1 MKKRILTA
9 ERRSNLDFLEEL
21 QSKIVEVNRSL
32 NKYLEEK
39 DCPQS
44 TIYKAMN
51 YSLHAGGK
59 RIRPVIMLSCA
70 ELLDG
75 EIDKIMP
82 FACAIEMIH
91 TYSLIHDDLPCMDD
105 DDLRRGKPTNHKVFG
120 EAMAVLAGDGLLNTA
135 FETILKNSE
144 VTPNMTLAALSIL
157 TESAGI
163 NGMIGGQVID
173 IESEG
178 KTIDTITLMSL
189 HMHKTAALIMASAK
203 IGALLAGGGK
213 EDLLA
218 VEEFSRYL
226 GIAFQI
232 KDDILDVTGSTETLG
247 KTIGK
252 DDDSKKSTFVS
263 IYGLEQAEKMLE
275 DYTNK
280 AIESLSKYGAKAEFL
295 ISLSRFLLDRDR

>member
-9 ERRSNLDFLEEL
+9 ERRFDLDFLEEL

-75 EIDKIMP
+75 ETDKIMP

-91 TYSLIHDDLPCMDD
+91 TYSLIHDDLPCMDN

-232 KDDILDVTGSTETLG
+232 KDDILDVLGSTETLG

-252 DDDSKKSTFVS
+252 DDESKKSTFVTV
-263 IYGLEQAEKMLE
+263 YGLEKAEKMLE
-275 DYTNK
+275 DYTDK

-295 ISLSRFLLDRDR
+295 INLSKFLLDRDR